1 MELKKRPAFLSIFP
15 LLFLLQ
21 TVTVVNKTDQLPPVT
36 NQFNRYILI

>member
-21 TVTVVNKTDQLPPVT
+21 TVTVVKDQLPPVT